1 MRMIS
6 TSKLISALNAE
17 MANIRRAGGLHQSG
31 RVSELSIAQVEDNCE
46 LFCAVKA
53 IKESYAETVSI
64 SWIYGS
70 GLGYVFQK
78 ARQGERSAQRVA
90 DVINEFL
97 KKEKRK

>member
-6 TSKLISALNAE
+6 TSRLISALNAE
-17 MANIRRAGGLHQSG
+17 MASIRRTGGLHQSG
-31 RVSELSIAQVEDNCE
+31 RVTELSIAHVEDNCE

-53 IKESYAETVSI
+53 IKASCAETVSI

-70 GLGYVFQK
+70 GLGYIFQK
-78 ARQGERSAQRVA
+78 ARQGERSARRVA

-97 KKEKRK
+97 KKEKGK